1 MAVEQLTVEA
11 AGRVFADPGAY
22 TDERRFHEACTLLR
36 REAPITLVE
45 ADGFPPFYAL
55 TRHAD
60 VMEAERNPEVFRNL
74 PQPVL
79 METERERIVRQAGD
93 LATLVHMDDPDHRKY
108 RALTADWFQPSSLA
122 RLEGRIAEL
131 ARRAVDR
138 MAALGGEC
146 DFAVDIA
153 TPMPLEVILS
163 ILGLPEAD
171 YPKMLQLTRE
181 LFQGDDPEFARGS
194 TFEEFMTVM
203 YDFFQYF
210 GALVDE
216 RRARPTDDLASV
228 IKDLDARG
236 YKPRVLFLEAT
247 DAVLVRRFESVRRG
261 HPMQGDGRLADGI
274 TAERKLLAPLREEAD
289 LVLETSALSVHDL
302 RAKIE
307 DAFGTDS
314 ATQTRVT
321 VLSFGYKYGLPMD
334 ADLVMDVRFL
344 PNPFWIPELR
354 DHTGLD
360 SEVRN
365 YVLSQEGA
373 EEFLDRYHQLLRL
386 IGAGYK
392 REGKRYLTMAVGC
405 TGGKHRSVAISEELA
420 RLLSN
425 EDGMAVKVIHRDLG
439 RE

>member
-1 MAVEQLTVEA
+1 MPIDELTIEA

-22 TDERRFHEACTLLR
+22 TDEAFFHRACALLR
-36 REAPITLVE
+36 REAPIALVE
-45 ADGFPPFYAL
+45 AEGFPPFYAL

-79 METERERIVRQAGD
+79 METERERVVRQAGD

-122 RLEGRIAEL
+122 RLEGRVAEL

-138 MAALGGEC
+138 MAALGEEC

-216 RRARPTDDLASV
+216 RRARPTEDLASV
-228 IKDLDARG
+228 IANAVVDGEPIWPFQQISYYVIIATAGHDTTSFTMTGGLQALLEHPDELDRLRKDPALISTAADEMIRWVSPVRHFLRNVVAPAEISGHRFDVG
-236 YKPRVLFLEAT
+236 DRMLLSYWSANRDEDVFDDPFRFDVGRKPNRHLAFGFGAHYCLG
-247 DAVLVRRFESVRRG
+247 AVLAKMEIRALFAELIPRLRWIEPAGPAQLSRSIFVGG
-261 HPMQGDGRLADGI
+261 H
-274 TAERKLLAPLREEAD
+274 K
-289 LVLETSALSVHDL
+289 H
-302 RAKIE
+302 
-307 DAFGTDS
+307 
-314 ATQTRVT
+314 
-321 VLSFGYKYGLPMD
+321 LP
-334 ADLVMDVRFL
+334 
-344 PNPFWIPELR
+344 I
-354 DHTGLD
+354 
-360 SEVRN
+360 
-365 YVLSQEGA
+365 
-373 EEFLDRYHQLLRL
+373 RYE
-386 IGAGYK
+386 I
-392 REGKRYLTMAVGC
+392 
-405 TGGKHRSVAISEELA
+405 
-420 RLLSN
+420 
-425 EDGMAVKVIHRDLG
+425 D
-439 RE
+439 

>member
-1 MAVEQLTVEA
+1 MPIDELTIEA

-22 TDERRFHEACTLLR
+22 TDEAFFHRACALLR
-36 REAPITLVE
+36 REAPIALVE
-45 ADGFPPFYAL
+45 AEGFPPFYAL

-79 METERERIVRQAGD
+79 METERERVVRQAGD

-122 RLEGRIAEL
+122 RLEGRVAEL

-138 MAALGGEC
+138 MAALGEEC

-216 RRARPTDDLASV
+216 RRARPTEDLASV
-228 IKDLDARG
+228 IANAVVDGEPIWPFQQISYYVIIATAGHDTTSFTMTGGLQALLEHPDELDRLRKDPALISTAADEMIRWVSPVRHFLRNVVAPAEISGHRFEVG
-236 YKPRVLFLEAT
+236 DRLLLSYWSANRDEDVFDDPFRFDVGRKPNRHLAFGFGAHYCLG
-247 DAVLVRRFESVRRG
+247 AVLAKMEIRALFAELIPRLRWIEPAGPAQLSRSIFVGG
-261 HPMQGDGRLADGI
+261 H
-274 TAERKLLAPLREEAD
+274 K
-289 LVLETSALSVHDL
+289 H
-302 RAKIE
+302 
-307 DAFGTDS
+307 
-314 ATQTRVT
+314 
-321 VLSFGYKYGLPMD
+321 LP
-334 ADLVMDVRFL
+334 
-344 PNPFWIPELR
+344 I
-354 DHTGLD
+354 
-360 SEVRN
+360 
-365 YVLSQEGA
+365 
-373 EEFLDRYHQLLRL
+373 RYE
-386 IGAGYK
+386 I
-392 REGKRYLTMAVGC
+392 
-405 TGGKHRSVAISEELA
+405 
-420 RLLSN
+420 
-425 EDGMAVKVIHRDLG
+425 D
-439 RE
+439 

>member
-1 MAVEQLTVEA
+1 VTVEELTVEQ
-11 AGRVFADPGAY
+11 AGRVFADFDAY
-22 TDERRFHEACTLLR
+22 TDEAYFHRACALLR
-36 REAPITLVE
+36 REAPISLVE

-79 METERERIVRQAGD
+79 MEIEREQMVRQAGD

-138 MAALGGEC
+138 MAGLGGEC

-153 TPMPLEVILS
+153 MPMPLEVILS

-181 LFQGDDPEFARGS
+181 LFLGADPEYQRGG

-216 RRARPTDDLASV
+216 RRARPTDDLASLIANAMIDGEPIWPFQQISYYV
-228 IKDLDARG
+228 IIATAGHDTTSFTMSGGLQALIENPDQLERLRKDPSLIPTAADEMVRWVS
-236 YKPRVLFLEAT
+236 PVRHFLRNVAAPAEISGH
-247 DAVLVRRFESVRRG
+247 RFEV
-261 HPMQGDGRLADGI
+261 GDRL
-274 TAERKLLAPLREEAD
+274 LLSYW
-289 LVLETSALSVHDL
+289 SANRD
-302 RAKIE
+302 E
-307 DAFGTDS
+307 DAFDDPFRFDVGRKPNRHL
-314 ATQTRVT
+314 AFGFGAHYCLGA
-321 VLSFGYKYGLPMD
+321 VLAKMEIRALFAEL
-334 ADLVMDVRFL
+334 
-344 PNPFWIPELR
+344 IPRLR
-354 DHTGLD
+354 SIEPAGPAQ
-360 SEVRN
+360 
-365 YVLSQEGA
+365 LSRSNFVGGHKHVPI
-373 EEFLDRYHQLLRL
+373 RYE
-386 IGAGYK
+386 I
-392 REGKRYLTMAVGC
+392 V
-405 TGGKHRSVAISEELA
+405 
-420 RLLSN
+420 
-425 EDGMAVKVIHRDLG
+425 
-439 RE
+439 